1 MKVGVKIR
9 KIMELKGYSQA
20 YMAGVLNISQAA
32 YSNMKKNENI
42 GMEKIAAIATIF
54 NMDPLQ
60 LLSFDE
66 NHVFNNNNQQGGN
79 AASVLIQSMSEKERK
94 LYEDR
99 IKHLEEEVNF
109 LRSKLK

>member
-9 KIMELKGYSQA
+9 KIRELKGYSQE

-32 YSNMKKNENI
+32 YSNMEKNENI
-42 GMEKIAAIATIF
+42 GMEKIAAIAAIF

-99 IKHLEEEVNF
+99 IKHLEEEVIF